1 MRLKYAAGAD
11 FKSSANVTLA
21 KGYIKKC
28 VNAAIAAGQ
37 DPHTLTY
44 YQIQIYIYD
53 KGKTASFYSPEAAEA
68 YCKAN
73 YNWCQ

>member
-1 MRLKYAAGAD
+1 MRL
-11 FKSSANVTLA
+11 LPP
-21 KGYIKKC
+21 
-28 VNAAIAAGQ
+28 GQ